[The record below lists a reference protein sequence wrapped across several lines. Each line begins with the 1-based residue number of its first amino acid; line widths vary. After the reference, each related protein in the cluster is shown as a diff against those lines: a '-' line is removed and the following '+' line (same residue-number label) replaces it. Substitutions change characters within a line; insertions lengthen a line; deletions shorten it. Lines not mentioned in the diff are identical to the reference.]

1 MAAPTSLVNITG
13 QKIDTQYDGTG
24 QGLIGFGI
32 DDITIGGITPHAA
45 RKGVATH
52 RNGSAVASGEGI
64 MVAGG
69 VFGGNATPILVDSAG
84 RVIFV
89 GAAADGATLAGNP
102 VLMGGSD
109 GTNAQTVLT
118 DGQGNLLTGAGRGTL
133 TDKSGALAAG
143 ATSETLMA
151 SNAARRYFFIQNVDA
166 AEDLWIDFTTAAVR
180 DKPSIKLGPGQ
191 AYENPSH
198 YCSTE
203 AIKVIATTIGHKWTA
218 KEG

>member
-1 MAAPTSLVNITG
+1 MADPVSLKNAAT
-13 QKIDTQYDGTG
+13 KEIDTQYDSTG
-24 QGLIGFGI
+24 AGRLGFAV
-32 DDITIGGITPHAA
+32 DDIDIGYTAHAS

-52 RNGSAVASGEGI
+52 PVGGAVVTGDGI
-64 MVAGG
+64 AVIGG
-69 VFGGNATPILVDSAG
+69 VFAGDATPFLVDSAG
-84 RVIFV
+84 RVISV
-89 GAAADGATLAGNP
+89 GAAADGNAVTGAPHL
-102 VLMGGSD
+102 VGGSD
-109 GTNAQTVLT
+109 GTNAQTFLADT
-118 DGQGNLLTGAGRGTL
+118 LGNQLIGAGRGTL

-166 AEDLWIDFTTAAVR
+166 AEDLWINFTTAAVR

-191 AYENPSH
+191 AYENPAH

-203 AIKVIATTIGHKWTA
+203 EIKVIATTVGHKWTA